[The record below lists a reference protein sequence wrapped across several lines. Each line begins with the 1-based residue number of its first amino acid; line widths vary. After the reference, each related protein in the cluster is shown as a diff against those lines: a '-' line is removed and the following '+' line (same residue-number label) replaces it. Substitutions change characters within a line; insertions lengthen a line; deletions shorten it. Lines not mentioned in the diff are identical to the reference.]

1 MGGYVYTHTGIQ
13 ESKKKKNVSS
23 IIKYVRSVKGAQNR
37 VPLNLTEWG
46 K

>member
-1 MGGYVYTHTGIQ
+1 MYTHTGIQ
-13 ESKKKKNVSS
+13 ESKKRKNNVSS

-37 VPLNLTEWG
+37 APLNLTEWG